1 MLIFLITI
9 VTYRGTRSVR
19 FVRDLSAVCCIPAAG
34 KCFLLLRIL
43 LCIRVHLS
51 EHSINLTLQYCTIL
65 KYMILHYTTLHL
77 RTHKYNKLVLAQHL
91 DDLVESFLM
100 SALHNGQVVYV

>member
-1 MLIFLITI
+1 MH
-9 VTYRGTRSVR
+9 
-19 FVRDLSAVCCIPAAG
+19 FVHDLSAVCCIPAAG
-34 KCFLLLRIL
+34 KCFLLLRIV

-51 EHSINLTLQYCTIL
+51 DHSINLTLLYCTVLNYIIL
-65 KYMILHYTTLHL
+65 QYTTLYNTPLHYTTLYL